1 MTRLYLASGALLALL
16 AVVLGAFGAHALRN
30 KLAPNLMH
38 SFETATQYQF
48 MHALAL
54 LLVGIL
60 IFQFPSNKLF
70 AYSGNSMLAGTI
82 LFSGSI
88 YLLVFT
94 SARQFGPINLALLT
108 PLGGSLLIVGWVL
121 LLAAA
126 LKI

>member
-60 IFQFPSNKLF
+60 IFQFPSSKLL

-94 SARQFGPINLALLT
+94 SARQFGPINFALLT